1 MRAGRS
7 SCKIDW
13 RPTIGAAHGLDILSQ
28 LLDLLGR
35 ERADEVLLFQEFE
48 KPDESSVLLVAP
60 PVTEAR
66 ASLQI
71 VRRQQASRASGTLEH
86 IRKRRFA
93 GMLTDEF
100 HQLERRGRR

>member
-1 MRAGRS
+1 MRTGRS
-7 SCKIDW
+7 SCEIDW

-35 ERADEVLLFQEFE
+35 ERADEVLFFQEFE
-48 KPDESSVLLVAP
+48 KPDESSVLLVAS

-86 IRKRRFA
+86 I
-93 GMLTDEF
+93 
-100 HQLERRGRR
+100 